1 MGSPQPALSLREKR
15 VRGSTPKTLAC
26 RRSAVALAPPSVSEG
41 ARGLLGQA
49 PKVRKLRSHRRPLGA
64 AALGTGT
71 VLSIRQMGNVPWRA
85 LRPFGRAASSS
96 QRVARLGSTVACR
109 SDGCGGLVR
118 VSPGAARVSW
128 LPPVGVGL
136 PQASQ
141 RRRASFPV
149 EATSA
154 GRHWGRQGS
163 RRSRVASRR
172 SDAERWLGRGGGRRA
187 TNGSYELEFS
197 ANGGSSCPALLNR
210 PRRGCEASSR
220 PEGIFG
226 EGRTVIACSGRS
238 RRGGCAS
245 PALPWPML

>member
-1 MGSPQPALSLREKR
+1 MGCPAR
-15 VRGSTPKTLAC
+15 P
-26 RRSAVALAPPSVSEG
+26 
-41 ARGLLGQA
+41 
-49 PKVRKLRSHRRPLGA
+49 LRSGSRGVVVTLSERPPLE
-64 AALGTGT
+64 
-71 VLSIRQMGNVPWRA
+71 RA
-85 LRPFGRAASSS
+85 PFCRSDRWASSLARPASVWSAASSG
-96 QRVARLGSTVACR
+96 QRVARLGPTVVCR
-109 SDGCGGLVR
+109 CDGHGGLVR

-128 LPPVGVGL
+128 LPPSGVGL

-163 RRSRVASRR
+163 RRSRVAPRR

-187 TNGSYELEFS
+187 TNGSYELEFG
-197 ANGGSSCPALLNR
+197 ANGGSCCPALLNR